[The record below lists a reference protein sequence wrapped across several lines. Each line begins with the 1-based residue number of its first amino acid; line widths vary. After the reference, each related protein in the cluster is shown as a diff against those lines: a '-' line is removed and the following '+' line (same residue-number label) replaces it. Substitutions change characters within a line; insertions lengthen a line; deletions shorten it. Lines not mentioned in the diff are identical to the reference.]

1 MSRAKEQA
9 SRIWSFREALHIQI
23 QERRLFFL
31 RFWNAVRMADVARRD
46 FDSLGCKYY
55 LCYLCYDVSFR
66 GRMWL
71 SYLEKDIWGTPLHGS
86 NHVVWTLVTL
96 SVRGNT
102 LDNKIKK
109 SIICFDE
116 ERDAL
121 VFWSIC
127 FETVKQNYEHL
138 SEFFSNNSLT
148 DSKQR
153 THNWHQCH

>member
-1 MSRAKEQA
+1 
-9 SRIWSFREALHIQI
+9 
-23 QERRLFFL
+23 
-31 RFWNAVRMADVARRD
+31 
-46 FDSLGCKYY
+46 
-55 LCYLCYDVSFR
+55 
-66 GRMWL
+66 
-71 SYLEKDIWGTPLHGS
+71 
-86 NHVVWTLVTL
+86 VVWTLVTL